1 MHTVVRNGN
10 TTFKY
15 ERRYT
20 LNMNAR
26 ERDELMIRMD
36 ERVKTVFNQ
45 MESFDNMFTNH
56 LHHHEMWE
64 NDMKTQLRWG
74 LGVMATIIGGLIA
87 AMRYI

>member
-1 MHTVVRNGN
+1 
-10 TTFKY
+10 
-15 ERRYT
+15 
-20 LNMNAR
+20 MNAR

-45 MESFDNMFTNH
+45 MESFDNMFINH

-64 NDMKTQLRWG
+64 NDMKTQVRWG
-74 LGVMATIIGGLIA
+74 LGVMATIVGGLIA

>member
-1 MHTVVRNGN
+1 
-10 TTFKY
+10 
-15 ERRYT
+15 
-20 LNMNAR
+20 MNAQ

-45 MESFDNMFTNH
+45 MEGFDNMFTNH

-74 LGVMATIIGGLIA
+74 MGFMATIIGGLIA
-87 AMRYI
+87 ALRFI

>member
-1 MHTVVRNGN
+1 
-10 TTFKY
+10 
-15 ERRYT
+15 
-20 LNMNAR
+20 MNAR

-36 ERVKTVFNQ
+36 ERVKTVFNM
-45 MESFDNMFTNH
+45 MEDFDNMFTNH

-87 AMRYI
+87 ALRYI

>member
-1 MHTVVRNGN
+1 
-10 TTFKY
+10 
-15 ERRYT
+15 
-20 LNMNAR
+20 MNAR

-74 LGVMATIIGGLIA
+74 MGFMATIIGGLIA
-87 AMRYI
+87 ALRFI